1 MGARFALNSSALSP
15 IARQAASEA
24 GLTGECRNPFRT
36 IVVRAVEVVYAIEE
50 ALRIMDSYE
59 PPPRPFV
66 EVPARPGVGH
76 GVSEAPRGLLYHRY
90 RIDEDGSVA
99 AATLIPPTS
108 QNQGAIEA
116 DLAGAVSGNLSM
128 DDAELTTLC
137 EKIIRTYDPCISCS
151 AHFLKLSVNRG

>member
-1 MGARFALNSSALSP
+1 M
-15 IARQAASEA
+15 
-24 GLTGECRNPFRT
+24 
-36 IVVRAVEVVYAIEE
+36 YAIEE

-66 EVPARPGVGH
+66 EFPARPGVGH

-99 AATLIPPTS
+99 AATIIPPTS

-116 DLAGAVSGNLSM
+116 DLARAVSGNLSM

-151 AHFLKLSVNRG
+151 AHFLKLSVNRR